1 MYGGR
6 TTVPWYIMEKPATSL
21 HMLLLPLLQV
31 PYAWRQL
38 LPYTCCCCRC
48 YRSCMLG
55 ASYFLTHAA
64 AAAATGPVCLAPATA
79 LRMLLQRCH
88 RSCMLGASYCLT
100 HAATAAATGPVCLAP
115 AVGVWQPAHPGGSGA
130 DRLEGAGP
138 QVLRAQQPT
147 GEGRCCYPPHTHAHN
162 NTHTH
167 MLTCML
173 ALMCTYKHVCMSYHT
188 TCLIMSSYTHLCW
201 ARQIM

>member
-1 MYGGR
+1 MVV
-6 TTVPWYIMEKPATSL
+6 VPRYHGTS
-21 HMLLLPLLQV
+21 
-31 PYAWRQL
+31 WRSLL
-38 LPYTCCCCRC
+38 LPYTCCYCRC
-48 YRSCMLG
+48 YRSRMLG
-55 ASYFLTHAA
+55 ASYCLTHAA
-64 AAAATGPVCLAPATA
+64 AAAATGPVCLAPATS
-79 LRMLLQRCH
+79 LHMLLLPLPQVLYAWRQLLPYACCC
-88 RSCMLGASYCLT
+88 S
-100 HAATAAATGPVCLAP
+100 AATGPVCLAP